1 MARGVLSAGARVGLF
16 RRVPLHPVGFTLL
29 ELLVVIAIIAILSSL
44 AIAALGNVSR
54 SANLTN
60 AAQRVGDQ
68 LAMAR
73 QAALTRNLP
82 VEVRFYQVPD
92 WDADPG
98 AVAEYWRAVQGFVR
112 DGTNAT
118 PLALPVLLPAR
129 VAINEQASPLWGK
142 LTNTGSAV
150 LPGFGS
156 RSYRAITFRPNAM
169 VDGLDVDN
177 FNPAQAYLVLHHE
190 NEAGDGGALPANFAV
205 VQLNPLTGKVT
216 VLRP

>member
-1 MARGVLSAGARVGLF
+1 
-16 RRVPLHPVGFTLL
+16 VGFTLL

-54 SANLTN
+54 SANLAN

-73 QAALTRNLP
+73 QAAVTRNLP
-82 VEVRFYQVPD
+82 VEVRFYKVPE
-92 WDADPG
+92 WDAAPG
-98 AVAEYWRAVQGFVR
+98 AAAEYWRAVQGFIR

-129 VAINEQASPLWGK
+129 VAINEQESPLWGK
-142 LTNTGSAV
+142 LTNTGSAI
-150 LPGFGS
+150 LPGFDS
-156 RSYRAITFRPNAM
+156 CSYRAITFRPNAM
-169 VDGLDVDN
+169 VDGD
-177 FNPAQAYLVLHHE
+177 FNPSEAYLVLHHE
-190 NEAGDGGALPANFAV
+190 NEKGDGGGLPPNFAV
-205 VQLNPLTGKVT
+205 VQINPHTGKVT